1 LSISEAESEFL
12 KALELVREYD
22 KQRPVLIKEYRLYYN
37 EDGSIIG
44 LWESGHPEGDNYI
57 VINDPDV
64 FHRTVTSLLRVVN
77 KELKVIDPHTPN
89 RVKLRKSN
97 TGQAVVRG
105 NAALVVMV
113 DEIYSDTEY
122 YDRTNN

>member
-1 LSISEAESEFL
+1 MSISEAESEFL

>member
-1 LSISEAESEFL
+1 MSISEAESEFL

-22 KQRPVLIKEYRLYYN
+22 KQRPVLNKEYRLYYN

-89 RVKLRKSN
+89 RVKLQKSN
-97 TGQAVVRG
+97 SGQRVIKG
-105 NAALVVMV
+105 LAALALA
-113 DEIYSDTEY
+113 DEQTEYETEY